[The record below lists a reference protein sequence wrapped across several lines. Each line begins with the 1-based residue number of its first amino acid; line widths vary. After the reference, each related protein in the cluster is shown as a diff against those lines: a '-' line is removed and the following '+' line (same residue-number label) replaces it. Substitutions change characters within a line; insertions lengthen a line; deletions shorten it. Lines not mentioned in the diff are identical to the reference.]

1 MGLLMLGLVAGA
13 VVPFQTAVNSRL
25 RTYVISPFVSSLIS
39 FMVGTIFLL
48 VIIILSGGQL
58 LLTNAQLHAI
68 PWWMYL
74 GGVLGMIGLTTN
86 ILLFPILG
94 SVQTV
99 IMPVLGQIM
108 MSMIID
114 NYGMFG
120 TTRHPLSLM
129 RMVGVLLLIVG
140 VLIVVAL
147 PEYLARNSM
156 KRPPEQRVKWKWLWQ
171 IFGVLVGGM
180 LAIQA
185 ALNGRLGGL
194 LQAPIHAA
202 LISFFIG
209 TIMLFL
215 VAVFQGTLKNIRLV
229 VQQKTP
235 WWVWIG
241 GFFGAAYIFLNAYL
255 VPQIGT
261 ETVVVLVLLGQIISS
276 LNIDQFGLLG
286 SMKSSISVA
295 KIAGLI
301 IMIAGVGLI
310 EVM

>member
-1 MGLLMLGLVAGA
+1 MELLMLGLIAGA

-25 RTYVISPFVSSLIS
+25 RTYVISPFISSLIS
-39 FMVGTIFLL
+39 FLVGTTFLIVVTL
-48 VIIILSGGQL
+48 ISGGHIL
-58 LLTNAQLHAI
+58 LSANQIAVI

-99 IMPVLGQIM
+99 IMPVLGQII
-108 MSMIID
+108 MSMVID

-120 TTRHPLSLM
+120 TTLHPLSLM
-129 RMVGVLLLIVG
+129 RIVGVVLLIVG
-140 VLIVVAL
+140 VLVVVAL
-147 PEYLARNSM
+147 PGYL
-156 KRPPEQRVKWKWLWQ
+156 VKDPFEDSKQHQVRFKWLWQ
-171 IFGVLVGGM
+171 LFGVVVGGM

-194 LQAPIHAA
+194 LHAPIHAA
-202 LISFFIG
+202 LISFLIG
-209 TIMLFL
+209 TLMLFI
-215 VAVFQGTLKNIRLV
+215 VALCQGTLKNIRLV
-229 VQQKTP
+229 TRQKTP

-241 GFFGAAYIFLNAYL
+241 GFFGAAYIFLNSYL
-255 VPQIGT
+255 VPEIGT
-261 ETVVVLVLLGQIISS
+261 GTVVVLVLLGQIISS

-286 SMKSSISVA
+286 SMKSSITVA
-295 KIAGLI
+295 KVVGLVV
-301 IMIAGVGLI
+301 MIVGVGLI